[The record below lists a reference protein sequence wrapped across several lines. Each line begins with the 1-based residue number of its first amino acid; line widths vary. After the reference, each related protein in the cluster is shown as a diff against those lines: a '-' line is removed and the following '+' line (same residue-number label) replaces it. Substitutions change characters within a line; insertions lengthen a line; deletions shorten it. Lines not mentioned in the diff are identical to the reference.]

1 MTFFPKS
8 NLILPN
14 LRTDF
19 SWTLRSQLTENFWI
33 FLPVNSSESAKRSRG
48 RLGKIQFDFL
58 KTFDFTFYFLKN
70 NLPFEETKNNGDPV
84 KFIPENAYSRTETTV
99 IHVIQPTQV
108 GPDRDFCHQT
118 VLFQNSQEI
127 FCIKCREVHRTKTLR
142 SNHSSFRSD
151 IYKVYSNH
159 LIFYFSW
166 MLCFFMFLF
175 GCWPCC
181 AIPFCIGSLKGTL
194 S

>member
-1 MTFFPKS
+1 MENNS
-8 NLILPN
+8 YLP
-14 LRTDF
+14 TY
-19 SWTLRSQLTENFWI
+19 TEAVQLDPTK
-33 FLPVNSSESAKRSRG
+33 L
-48 RLGKIQFDFL
+48 
-58 KTFDFTFYFLKN
+58 
-70 NLPFEETKNNGDPV
+70 ETKNNGDPV

-99 IHVIQPTQV
+99 IHVIQPTQF

-142 SNHSSFRSD
+142 ANHSS
-151 IYKVYSNH
+151 
-159 LIFYFSW
+159 FSW

-181 AIPFCIGSLKGTL
+181 AIPFCIGSLKDIDHYCSNCNAYIGTYHAGC
-194 S
+194 